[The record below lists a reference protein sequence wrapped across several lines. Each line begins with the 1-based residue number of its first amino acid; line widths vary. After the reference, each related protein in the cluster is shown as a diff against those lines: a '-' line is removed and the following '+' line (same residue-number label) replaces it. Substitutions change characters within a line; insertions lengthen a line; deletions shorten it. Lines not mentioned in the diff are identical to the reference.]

1 MLTVALAG
9 NPNSGKTS
17 LFNELTG
24 AKQHVGNWPGVTVEQ
39 KTGILKKHDDV
50 TIVDLPGI
58 YSLSPYTPEE
68 VISRDYILNQRPDVV
83 VNIIDATN
91 LERNLYL
98 TTQLLEAGAP
108 VVVALNMMDLIKKRG
123 LDINVKE
130 LSKVLGN
137 IPVVE
142 ISALEREGIAELI
155 DIFLDEGEKK
165 NYKGTPL
172 SFEPEVEAVLETI
185 ASKTSLSG
193 ATARYYAIKLFEGD
207 ERIKAALNL
216 SEAVQSDIEQEIERV
231 EDELDNDAETLITN
245 GRYEYIAIHMP
256 KIMKR
261 PEVHDKITTSDKIDS
276 IVTNRF
282 LALPIFAVV
291 IYLVYFISIQTVGGW
306 SQEWVGAGFVALGEL
321 AAAWLTTAG
330 VEAWLV
336 DLVNNGV
343 INGVGAVLT
352 FVPQLMILYFFLSF
366 LEGCGYM
373 SRIAFIMDRI
383 FRRFGLS
390 GKSFI
395 PFLMATGCGVPAI
408 MASRTIENEK
418 DRRMTIIVTTF
429 MPCGAKLPV
438 IALFAGALFPDNS
451 FIAPGAYFLGI
462 MAIIASTF
470 LLKLTTAFKGDP
482 APFIIELPE
491 YRMPKFINLV
501 FMMWEKAKVFV
512 YKAGTIIFVCVVA
525 IWFMSS
531 YNFKFQAVPEDQ
543 SILAAIG
550 GLFAPLFKPLGWG
563 TWQAAAGT
571 LSGLVAKENL
581 VSTLGVLYGQIGE
594 ADETSKPLLEQ
605 IAVHFTP
612 AAGLSYLIFNLLCA
626 PCFAAIGAIRREMM
640 SAKWTAFALIYE
652 TTFAYVVALLVYQIG
667 KNFL

>member
-83 VNIIDATN
+83 VNIVDATN

-123 LDINVKE
+123 LDINIKE
-130 LSKVLGN
+130 LAKALGN

-142 ISALEREGIAELI
+142 ISALEKEGIPELI
-155 DIFLDEGEKK
+155 DTFLKEGEKRD
-165 NYKGTPL
+165 YKGTPL
-172 SFEPEVEAVLETI
+172 RFEPEVESVLETI
-185 ASKTSLSG
+185 TAKASFSG
-193 ATARYYAIKLFEGD
+193 NTARYYAIKLFEGD
-207 ERIKAALNL
+207 ERIQAALNL
-216 SEAVQSDIEQEIERV
+216 PGSVQSEIQKEIDRV

-245 GRYEYIAIHMP
+245 GRYEYIATHMP
-256 KIMKR
+256 KIIKR
-261 PEVHDKITTSDKIDS
+261 PQAHDKITTSDKIDS

-282 LALPIFAVV
+282 LALPIFALV
-291 IYLVYFISIQTVGGW
+291 IYLVYFVSIQTVGGW
-306 SQEWVGAGFVALGEL
+306 SQDWVGDGFAALGE
-321 AAAWLTTAG
+321 AVGGWLTGLG
-330 VEAWLV
+330 VEDWLV

-429 MPCGAKLPV
+429 MPCGAKLPI
-438 IALFAGALFPDNS
+438 IALFAGALFPENS

-462 MAIIASTF
+462 IAIIVSC
-470 LLKLTTAFKGDP
+470 LVLKLTSAFKGDP

-491 YRMPKFINLV
+491 YRMPKFINLIL
-501 FMMWEKAKVFV
+501 MMWEKAKVFI

-525 IWFMSS
+525 IWFLSS
-531 YNFKFQAVPEDQ
+531 YNFKLQSVEEDK
-543 SILAAIG
+543 SMLAAIG
-550 GLFAPLFKPLGWG
+550 NVFAPLFKPLGWG
-563 TWQAAAGT
+563 TWQASAGAI
-571 LSGLVAKENL
+571 SGLVAKENL
-581 VSTLGVLYGQIGE
+581 VGTLGVLYGHIEE
-594 ADETSKPLLEQ
+594 ADETSRPLLEQ

-612 AAGLSYLIFNLLCA
+612 AAGLSYMIFNLLCA

-640 SAKWTAFALIYE
+640 SGKWTAFAIIYE
-652 TTFAYVVALLVYQIG
+652 TGFAYVVALLVYQIG
-667 KNFL
+667 KNFM